1 MPAPDAVQ
9 SAFRLWLADYGRVST
24 AEIIRRISES
34 DSSVTPDAAEKMQH
48 DFQNAL
54 TSAYEIWRPDYEAEM
69 LADIEMKL
77 QQIAPWLDDS
87 NLRSLWRLACWCRA
101 KGG

>member
-1 MPAPDAVQ
+1 MPAPDIVQ
-9 SAFRLWLADYGRVST
+9 SAFRLWLADYGRASP
-24 AEIIRRISES
+24 AEIARRISEA
-34 DSSVTPDAAEKMQH
+34 DSPVTPDAAEKMLH

-54 TSAYEIWRPDYEAEM
+54 TSAYEIWRPDYGNDM

-77 QQIAPWLDDS
+77 RQIAPWLDES

-101 KGG
+101 KG